1 MKNREH
7 EPMRKK
13 SKPVSK
19 RRVRSAASTRRRQQ
33 NAGAEYMKLED
44 RLALTVFV
52 VNTTLDTATDV
63 EDGLVSLR
71 EAVIAANTNAAF
83 GDAPAGDTDGD
94 VIRFDTSI
102 ADSEIG
108 LFQGQINITDDVFIQ
123 GGDRDITINGRGIQ
137 RHFAI
142 NSTERVGFSKLTF
155 INGRGTEG
163 GSILAQGSGN
173 TLISESTFNFNNA
186 TGVGG
191 GALFNAAGVMSV
203 ISSDFVDN
211 QASATGTAG
220 RGGAVFTQA
229 GTMYV
234 NGGTMFTNRAS
245 GSGGAIEVE
254 GGTFY
259 SVGLQVGDVG
269 RGNEAGTSQLDD
281 GGGLHISGFTFTT
294 ISGGSF
300 VGNSASRSGGGLA
313 IEPGSGGG
321 NLFINNAAL
330 VDQNIAVGAFEN
342 NGGGGIF
349 NNGGSLFVTNAI
361 VSNNQATGAM
371 SMGGGILG
379 IGGSSRATTS
389 TINDNAAVE
398 AGGGF
403 ALVDGFGLLNDSTLT
418 ANDVG
423 VTLTGGTG
431 IGGGVYVQGSAASNS
446 HTDNPAV
453 LVVNDGQLAGN
464 QSLIEGGGIWGG
476 GNSQVFIRNDASL
489 LDNLATAVSVG
500 KGGGVYTEG
509 YLQVLDSFFQRN
521 DANIFGGGIYVKI
534 NGSLRV
540 NNSLFTANLAGF
552 NGGGIYT
559 ESTTNRITGT
569 SFINNIV
576 STAGGGIFVSTT
588 GSLSQANNRFS
599 GNQPD
604 DVSGA

>member
-1 MKNREH
+1 MQDNSKQA
-7 EPMRKK
+7 RKHV
-13 SKPVSK
+13 PK
-19 RRVRSAASTRRRQQ
+19 RRVRSATPNRARSQ
-33 NAGAEYMKLED
+33 NTGVDYMKLED

-71 EAVIAANTNAAF
+71 EAVIAANTNADF
-83 GDAPAGDTDGD
+83 GDAVAGDADGD
-94 VIRFDTSI
+94 VIRFATSM
-102 ADSEIG
+102 AGSEIG
-108 LFQGQINITDDVFIQ
+108 LFQGQIDITDDVFIQ

-142 NSTERVGFSKLTF
+142 NATERVGFSKLTF
-155 INGRGTEG
+155 INGRGVNG

-173 TLISESTFNFNNA
+173 TLVSESTFNGNNA
-186 TGVGG
+186 TGLGG

-229 GTMYV
+229 GTMYL
-234 NGGTMFTNRAS
+234 NGGTMFTNSAS

-259 SVGLQVGDVG
+259 SIGLQVGDVG
-269 RGNEAGTSQLDD
+269 LGNQAGTSQLDD

-300 VGNSASRSGGGLA
+300 VGNTASRSGGGLA
-313 IEPGSGGG
+313 IEPGAGGG

-330 VDQNIAVGAFEN
+330 VDQNTAVGTFEN

-349 NNGGSLFVTNAI
+349 NNGGSLFVTNAT
-361 VSNNQATGAM
+361 VSNNRATGAL

-389 TINDNAAVE
+389 NIIDNAAVE
-398 AGGGF
+398 AGGGL
-403 ALVDGFGLLNDSTLT
+403 ALVDGFGLLNDSILNG
-418 ANDVG
+418 NDVG
-423 VTLTGGTG
+423 ITLTGGTG

-446 HTDNPAV
+446 HTDNPAI
-453 LVVNDGQLAGN
+453 LVVNDGQMAAN

-489 LDNLATAVSVG
+489 LDNVATAVSVG

-534 NGSLRV
+534 SGALRV

-559 ESTTNRITGT
+559 ETVSNRITGS

-588 GSLSQANNRFS
+588 GGLSQANNRFS
-599 GNQPD
+599 GNLPD